1 MMFKFI
7 HLFFL
12 DWELSYIVPM
22 SVVFTFFRE
31 HTLLAAVPASLRQ
44 EFILHCALPTLVLS
58 DYRLASQWTWHLPHT
73 RRYIQWTHTGSHSWK
88 PSNKPLF
95 RRFQIFLD
103 HFPCYRDISWY
114 PWWGMRAIRRKPNR
128 RNRVLLNHYDD
139 LWWCIPE
146 QWHLRRTNGRQL
158 VATWRE
164 KTLTS
169 LKSPTLLKVSLRVS
183 KVSFFRFEL
192 YTGLS
197 IN

>member
-139 LWWCIPE
+139 LWWSMMYPRAMALAQDEWKAVGSYLTRKNIDFAE
-146 QWHLRRTNGRQL
+146 VTNPAESISKGLQG
-158 VATWRE
+158 
-164 KTLTS
+164 K
-169 LKSPTLLKVSLRVS
+169 LL
-183 KVSFFRFEL
+183 
-192 YTGLS
+192 
-197 IN
+197 

>member
-103 HFPCYRDISWY
+103 HFPMLPWYIVISMVRY
-114 PWWGMRAIRRKPNR
+114 ESDQEETQPTQPSAFKS
-128 RNRVLLNHYDD
+128 
-139 LWWCIPE
+139 LWWSMMIYDVS
-146 QWHLRRTNGRQL
+146 QSNGTCAGRMEGS
-158 VATWRE
+158 W
-164 KTLTS
+164 
-169 LKSPTLLKVSLRVS
+169 
-183 KVSFFRFEL
+183 
-192 YTGLS
+192 
-197 IN
+197 